1 MNMPSSPV
9 RAVLQAGL
17 LAPSAENKHYLSF
30 RIVDGETVELFSTD
44 TPTWNEQRHRKLL
57 AMVAY
62 GAVVENMSL
71 KAGQLGHE
79 LEVEWLSSASQPDLM
94 AVLRLRPT
102 LAEAD
107 PLAEWMARRHTNRR
121 FFDRKP
127 VSATSLKRL
136 SVAADGVEGAR
147 LVWMDAPELR
157 STALRA
163 IRLAETERFKRRKLH
178 AEMFTSIRFE
188 AGWKGTLDEWL
199 PPSTLEVEPPMR
211 GGFAGLRH
219 WPLMRL
225 ASLTGAHH
233 GLGFRSGYLP
243 AALAPHLGAIAV
255 SSSDTALEADQHGFA
270 AGRALQRVWIAAAA
284 EGLAFQ
290 VYAAPVALSHQ
301 ASGNGWVSARAQLQ
315 LAEWLKRLMP
325 SPDLEPFMFFRLGS
339 AKAPTQV
346 TGRKPLEHYLR

>member
-1 MNMPSSPV
+1 MSAPANLI
-9 RAVLQAGL
+9 RTVLQAGL
-17 LAPSAENKHYLSF
+17 LAPSAENKHYLAF
-30 RIVDGETVELFSTD
+30 QIVDAETVDLFSTD
-44 TPTWNEQRHRKLL
+44 TPTWDEQKHRKLL

-79 LEVEWLSSASQPDLM
+79 LDVDWLPSSSSPELM
-94 AVLRLRPT
+94 ANIRLRPS

-107 PLAEWMARRHTNRR
+107 PLAAWLAKRHTNRR

-127 VSATSLKRL
+127 ASATSLKHL
-136 SVAADGVEGAR
+136 SMAADGVDGAR
-147 LVWMDAPELR
+147 LVWMDSPSLR
-157 STALRA
+157 RTALKA

-188 AGWKGTLDEWL
+188 SGWKSTLDEWL

-211 GGFAGLRH
+211 GGFASLRH

-243 AALAPHLGAIAV
+243 AAMAPHLGVIAV
-255 SSSDTALEADQHGFA
+255 AASGSDQDAFA

-284 EGLAFQ
+284 EGLEFQ
-290 VYAAPVALSHQ
+290 VYAAPVALSRQ
-301 ASGNGWVSARAQLQ
+301 APGNGWVSPATRAQLNH
-315 LAEWLKRLMP
+315 WLKELMP
-325 SPDLEPFMFFRLGS
+325 APDLVPFMFFRLGH
-339 AKAPTQV
+339 AKPPTHV
-346 TGRKPLEHYLR
+346 TGRKPLDHYLR

>member
-1 MNMPSSPV
+1 MSTPATSAV

-17 LAPSAENKHYLSF
+17 LAPSAENKHYLTF
-30 RIVDGETVELFSTD
+30 RIVDDDSMEMVSTD
-44 TPTWNEQRHRKLL
+44 TATWGAQRHRKLL

-79 LEVEWLSSASQPDLM
+79 LDVEWLPSAAQPELM
-94 AVLRLRPT
+94 ASLRLRQT

-107 PLAEWMARRHTNRR
+107 PLATWMDKRHTNRR
-121 FFDRKP
+121 FYARKP
-127 VSATSLKRL
+127 ASAVSLKRL
-136 SVAADGVEGAR
+136 SMAADGVEGAR
-147 LVWMDAPELR
+147 LVWMDSPSLR
-157 STALRA
+157 STALKA
-163 IRLAETERFKRRKLH
+163 IRLAETERFRRRHLH

-188 AGWKGTLDEWL
+188 SGWKATLDEWL
-199 PPSTLEVEPPMR
+199 PPSTLEVEAPMR
-211 GGFAGLRH
+211 GSFAGLRH

-243 AALAPHLGAIAV
+243 AALAPHLGAVAV
-255 SSSDTALEADQHGFA
+255 TASGDGTAAFA

-301 ASGNGWVSARAQLQ
+301 EPGDGWVSAGTHRQLND
-315 LAEWLKRLMP
+315 WLKALMP
-325 SPDLEPFMFFRLGS
+325 STALQPFMFFRLG
-339 AKAPTQV
+339 AARAPTQV
-346 TGRKPLEHYLR
+346 TGRKSLEHYLR

>member
-1 MNMPSSPV
+1 
-9 RAVLQAGL
+9 LQAGL

-30 RIVDGETVELFSTD
+30 RIVDGETVELWSTD
-44 TPTWNEQRHRKLL
+44 TSTWPAQRHRQLL

-79 LEVEWLSSASQPDLM
+79 IDVEWLPSKGQPDLM
-94 AVLRLRPT
+94 ATVRLRPT

-107 PLAEWMARRHTNRR
+107 PLAASLAKRHTNRR

-127 VSATSLKRL
+127 VVAASLRRL
-136 SVAADGVEGAR
+136 SVAAEGVDQAR
-147 LVWMDAPELR
+147 LVWMDSPSSR
-157 STALRA
+157 SMALKA
-163 IRLAETERFKRRKLH
+163 IRLAETERFRRRHLH

-188 AGWKGTLDEWL
+188 SGWKATLDEWL
-199 PPSTLEVEPPMR
+199 PPSTLEVEAPMR
-211 GGFAGLRH
+211 GGFASLRH
-219 WPLMRL
+219 WPVMKL
-225 ASLTGAHH
+225 ASLSGAHH

-243 AALAPHLGAIAV
+243 AALAPHLGVIAV
-255 SSSDTALEADQHGFA
+255 AGSTHETEAFA

-290 VYAAPVALSHQ
+290 VYAAPTALARQ
-301 ASGNGWVSARAQLQ
+301 QPGNGWVSAATHRQLND
-315 LAEWLKRLMP
+315 WLKALMP
-325 SPDLEPFMFFRLGS
+325 SPDLLPYMFFRLGH